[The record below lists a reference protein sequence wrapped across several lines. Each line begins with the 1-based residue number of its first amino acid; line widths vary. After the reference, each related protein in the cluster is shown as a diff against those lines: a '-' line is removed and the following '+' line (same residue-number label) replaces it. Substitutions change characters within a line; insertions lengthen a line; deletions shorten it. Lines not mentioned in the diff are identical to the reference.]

1 MVKAFDKFNRAI
13 GFTQTESRVVVFLVA
28 SFVLGLGIKVVK
40 DTMLQPAKFDYA
52 AADSEFAVRSRLA
65 DAEPVADSAS
75 SPDRI
80 PEFQPDDGEAHLVD
94 INTATLREL
103 IPLPGI
109 GEKMA
114 ARILEY
120 REEHGRFSSVDDL
133 RNVKGIGTKKLEQLR
148 KYCTLGQH

>member
-1 MVKAFDKFNRAI
+1 MKAFDKFNRAI
-13 GFTQTESRVVVFLVA
+13 GFTQTESRVVVFLIA

-40 DTMLQPAKFDYA
+40 DTMMQPAKFDYA
-52 AADSEFAVRSRLA
+52 AADSEFAARSRLV
-65 DAEPVADSAS
+65 DAEAVADSAS
-75 SPDRI
+75 PPDSILGR
-80 PEFQPDDGEAHLVD
+80 QPDDNEVQLVD
-94 INTATLREL
+94 INTATAREF

-133 RNVKGIGTKKLEQLR
+133 RNVRGIGVKKLEQIR
-148 KYCTLGQH
+148 KYCTIGEH

>member
-1 MVKAFDKFNRAI
+1 MKAFDKFNRAI

-28 SFVLGLGIKVVK
+28 SLVLGLGIKVVK

-52 AADSEFAVRSRLA
+52 AADSEFAARSRLV
-65 DAEPVADSAS
+65 DAEPAADSAS

-80 PEFQPDDGEAHLVD
+80 PDFRPDDDEVHLVD
-94 INTATLREL
+94 INTATLREF

-114 ARILEY
+114 ARIVDY
-120 REEHGRFSSVDDL
+120 RKEHGRFSSVDDL
-133 RNVKGIGTKKLEQLR
+133 RNVKGIGAKKLEQLR
-148 KYCTLGQH
+148 TYCTTGKH